1 MVPPPSATI
10 HVVTPDHLVFSIKN
24 WRSWIL
30 EVGRRYEIVIQVVS
44 TQRMQIYSSDNLVI
58 ESQFDAGKFGVNYQS
73 ANGSYNYVAARE
85 KGVTVARASLKGT
98 RALLSGEII
107 QFDWVARGE
116 QEIELLDPIDVRN
129 IEFFRTFLCPDY
141 KNKNFSR
148 INHPPLILSFV
159 CFSRKI

>member
-1 MVPPPSATI
+1 
-10 HVVTPDHLVFSIKN
+10 
-24 WRSWIL
+24 
-30 EVGRRYEIVIQVVS
+30 
-44 TQRMQIYSSDNLVI
+44 MQIYSSDNLVI

-129 IEFFRTFLCPDY
+129 I
-141 KNKNFSR
+141 
-148 INHPPLILSFV
+148 
-159 CFSRKI
+159 